1 MKMKKVILSMAVVC
15 SALLADVA
23 VIVNPGSGVDALD
36 ASQVKKI
43 FMAKTKKFPNGN
55 SVVAIDQNSENGAY
69 ATFYDKIAGKSPAKM
84 NKYWVKLT
92 FTGKAEA
99 PKKVGGD
106 GDFVNLIKS
115 NKNMIGYVDSAAV
128 TDGVK
133 VVYTVK

>member
-1 MKMKKVILSMAVVC
+1 MKKIILSIALIS
-15 SALLADVA
+15 SALLADIA

-43 FMAKTKKFPNGN
+43 FMAKTKKFPNG
-55 SVVAIDQNSENGAY
+55 SAVVPIDQNADNGAY
-69 ATFYDKIAGKSPAKM
+69 TTFYDKVAGKSPGKM

-106 GDFVNLIKS
+106 GDVVGLIS
-115 NKNMIGYVDSAAV
+115 GNKNMIGYVDAGAV
-128 TDGVK
+128 TDAVK

>member
-1 MKMKKVILSMAVVC
+1 MRKIILSIALIS
-15 SALLADVA
+15 SALFADIA
-23 VIVNPGSGVDALD
+23 VIVNPGSGVDALN

-43 FMAKTKKFPNGN
+43 FMAKTKKFPNG
-55 SVVAIDQNSENGAY
+55 STAIPIDQNGAK
-69 ATFYDKIAGKSPAKM
+69 ATYVSFYDKVAGKSPSKM

-106 GDFVNLIKS
+106 SDVVGLVKS
-115 NKNMIGYVDSAAV
+115 NQNMIGYVDAAAV
-128 TDGVK
+128 TGDVK

>member
-1 MKMKKVILSMAVVC
+1 MKKIILSIALIS
-15 SALLADVA
+15 SALLADIA

-55 SVVAIDQNSENGAY
+55 SVVPIDQNADAGSY
-69 ATFYDKIAGKSPAKM
+69 VTFYDKIAGKSPSKM

-106 GDFVNLIKS
+106 GDVVSLIKG
-115 NKNMIGYVDSAAV
+115 NKNMIGYVDSSAV
-128 TDGVK
+128 TGDVK

>member
-1 MKMKKVILSMAVVC
+1 MKKIILSLVVVGAALMADISVV
-15 SALLADVA
+15 
-23 VIVNPGSGVDALD
+23 VNPNSGVDSLT

-55 SVVAIDQNSENGAY
+55 SVVAIDQNAVNAPY
-69 ATFYDKIAGKSPAKM
+69 VTFYKKVAGKSPAKM
-84 NKYWVKLT
+84 NRYWVKLT

-106 GDFVNLIKS
+106 SDVINLIKS
-115 NKNMIGYVDSAAV
+115 NKNMIGYVDSSAV
-128 TDGVK
+128 TGDVK

>member
-1 MKMKKVILSMAVVC
+1 MKKIILSLALIS
-15 SALLADVA
+15 SALLADIA
-23 VIVNPGSGVDALD
+23 VVVNPGSGVDTLD
-36 ASQVKKI
+36 ADQVKKI

-55 SVVAIDQNSENGAY
+55 SVTPIDQNSDNGAY
-69 ATFYDKIAGKSPAKM
+69 TTFYDKVAGKSPTKM

-106 GDFVNLIKS
+106 SDVIGLVKG
-115 NKNMIGYVDSAAV
+115 NKNMIGYVDSSAV
-128 TDGVK
+128 TGDVK

>member
-1 MKMKKVILSMAVVC
+1 MKKIILSMALVS
-15 SALLADVA
+15 SALLADIA

-43 FMAKTKKFPNGN
+43 FMAKSKKFPNGS
-55 SVVAIDQNSENGAY
+55 SVTPIDQNTDNGIY
-69 ATFYDKIAGKSPAKM
+69 ATFYKAVAGKSPTKM

-99 PKKVGGD
+99 PQKVASDSDVLAKVKSDKK
-106 GDFVNLIKS
+106 
-115 NKNMIGYVDSAAV
+115 MIGYIDSSAV
-128 TDGVK
+128 TSDVK

>member
-1 MKMKKVILSMAVVC
+1 MAVVC
-15 SALLADVA
+15 SALFADIA

-55 SVVAIDQNSENGAY
+55 SVVAIDQNADNSAY
-69 ATFYDKIAGKSPAKM
+69 AVFYDKIAGKSPAKM

-106 GDFVNLIKS
+106 ADVVNLIKS
-115 NKNMIGYVDSAAV
+115 NKNMIGYVDSSAV
-128 TDGVK
+128 TGDVK

>member
-1 MKMKKVILSMAVVC
+1 MKKIILSLALIG

-36 ASQVKKI
+36 EDQVKKI
-43 FMAKTKKFPNGN
+43 FMAKTKKFPNGS
-55 SVVAIDQNSENGAY
+55 SVVPIDQNADNGAY
-69 ATFYDKIAGKSPAKM
+69 ATFYKAVAGKSPTKM

-106 GDFVNLIKS
+106 GDVIGLISS
-115 NKNMIGYVDSAAV
+115 NKNMIGYVDAGAV
-128 TDGVK
+128 TDKVK

>member
-1 MKMKKVILSMAVVC
+1 MKKIILSIALIS

-23 VIVNPGSGVDALD
+23 VIVNPGSGVDALSD
-36 ASQVKKI
+36 SQVKKI
-43 FMAKTKKFPNGN
+43 FMAKTKKFPNG
-55 SVVAIDQNSENGAY
+55 SAVVPIDQNSDNATY
-69 ATFYDKIAGKSPAKM
+69 ATFYDKVAGKSPSKM

-106 GDFVNLIKS
+106 SDVVNLIAG
-115 NKNMIGYVDSAAV
+115 NKNMVGYVDSSAV
-128 TDGVK
+128 TGDVK

>member
-1 MKMKKVILSMAVVC
+1 MKKIILSLAVIS
-15 SALLADVA
+15 SALLADIA
-23 VIVNPGSGVDALD
+23 VVVNPASGVDALD
-36 ASQVKKI
+36 AGQVKKI

-55 SVVAIDQNSENGAY
+55 AVVPIDQNSENPAY
-69 ATFYDKIAGKSPAKM
+69 ATFYKKVAGKSPAKM

-106 GDFVNLIKS
+106 GDVVSLVKS
-115 NKNMIGYVDSAAV
+115 NKNMIGYVDSSAV
-128 TDGVK
+128 TGDVK

>member
-1 MKMKKVILSMAVVC
+1 MKKIILSMVIAGSALMADIAVV
-15 SALLADVA
+15 
-23 VIVNPGSGVDALD
+23 VNPNSGVDSLS

-43 FMAKTKKFPNGN
+43 FMAKTKKFPNGTT
-55 SVVAIDQNSENGAY
+55 VVAIDQNSANAPY
-69 ATFYDKIAGKSPAKM
+69 ATFYKSVAGKSPAKM

-106 GDFVNLIKS
+106 SDVVNLIKA
-115 NKNMIGYVDSAAV
+115 NKNMIGYVDSSAV
-128 TDGVK
+128 TGDVK

>member
-1 MKMKKVILSMAVVC
+1 MKKTILSLAVLC
-15 SALLADVA
+15 SAAFADIA
-23 VIVNPGSGVDALD
+23 VIVNPASGVDALD
-36 ASQVKKI
+36 AGQVKKI
-43 FMAKTKKFPNGN
+43 FMAKTKKFPNGS
-55 SVVAIDQNSENGAY
+55 SVVAIDQNSENSAY
-69 ATFYDKIAGKSPAKM
+69 SVFYKNVAGKSPAKM

-106 GDFVNLIKS
+106 SDVITLIKG
-115 NKNMIGYVDSAAV
+115 NKNMIGYVDSSSV

>member
-1 MKMKKVILSMAVVC
+1 MKKIILSLALIG

-23 VIVNPGSGVDALD
+23 VVVNPGSGVDALD

-43 FMAKTKKFPNGN
+43 FMAKTKKFPNGS
-55 SVVAIDQNSENGAY
+55 SVVAIDQDSSNGAY
-69 ATFYDKIAGKSPAKM
+69 VSFYDKVAGKSPAKM

-106 GDFVNLIKS
+106 SDVLSLIKN
-115 NKNMIGYVDSAAV
+115 NKNMIGYVDASAV
-128 TDGVK
+128 TSDVK

>member
-1 MKMKKVILSMAVVC
+1 MKKIILSIALIG

-23 VIVNPGSGVDALD
+23 VIVNPGSGVDSLD
-36 ASQVKKI
+36 AGQVKKI

-55 SVVAIDQNSENGAY
+55 SVVPIDQNADNGAY
-69 ATFYDKIAGKSPAKM
+69 TTFYDKIAGKSASKM

-106 GDFVNLIKS
+106 SDVVNLIKS
-115 NKNMIGYVDSAAV
+115 NKNMIGYVDSGSV
-128 TDGVK
+128 TGDVK

>member
-1 MKMKKVILSMAVVC
+1 MKKIILSTIILT
-15 SALLADVA
+15 SALVADIA
-23 VIVNPGSGVDALD
+23 VIVNPSSGVDSLN

-43 FMAKTKKFPNGN
+43 FLAKTKKFPNGKK
-55 SVVAIDQNSENGAY
+55 VVVVDQNSENPEY
-69 ATFYDKIAGKSPAKM
+69 ATFYKKIAGKSVAKM

-99 PKKVGGD
+99 PKKVGGNSA
-106 GDFVNLIKS
+106 VINAV
-115 NKNMIGYVDSAAV
+115 KNDSKVIGYVDSSAV